1 MKRRS
6 LEVWRSPLHR
16 ATVWHLESRGTQKV
30 IGSCVRTH
38 TPVARAAK
46 IDAFWTAR
54 KAGQLALR
62 NIIRCHGEARPRA
75 SRHDWMERLEGVVA
89 PLTMFTW
96 GYWGWGTTTREFV
109 QAADAVEASR
119 GFNPP
124 LFVDIRIRRSVR
136 APGFTG

>member
-75 SRHDWMERLEGVVA
+75 SRHDWMAAGGCCGAVDDVHLGVLGMGYDHQGVRPGGRCRRGLEG
-89 PLTMFTW
+89 L
-96 GYWGWGTTTREFV
+96 
-109 QAADAVEASR
+109 Q
-119 GFNPP
+119 
-124 LFVDIRIRRSVR
+124 
-136 APGFTG
+136 